1 MAFDHLINFQSVFAL
16 IFVLVSDMTLVF
28 LCSKSCIM
36 FLESTGTVNG
46 EVMVSGVVTSQQ
58 AAVKR
63 RPNSKQDSTAAS
75 SQATNLKDFE
85 CPSGDRYTQHD
96 SMLE

>member
-1 MAFDHLINFQSVFAL
+1 
-16 IFVLVSDMTLVF
+16 
-28 LCSKSCIM
+28 M